1 MTPAPL
7 KATCLRVKAETPAYS
22 NSCLSNVPLPD
33 NEKSLLLDTNEIDGI
48 ANLTTIDTENEE
60 SQKNEESQ
68 QSQKS
73 QESKSTTIG
82 SSTKPKRIRMMMPP
96 TMRTGSGSKHHRG
109 MLMGD
114 LQFTIR

>member
-60 SQKNEESQ
+60 SQKNEES
-68 QSQKS
+68 
-73 QESKSTTIG
+73 KSTTIG
-82 SSTKPKRIRMMMPP
+82 SSTKSKRIRMMMPP
-96 TMRTGSGSKHHRG
+96 IMRTGSGSKHHHG

-114 LQFTIR
+114 LQFTVR

>member
-68 QSQKS
+68 
-73 QESKSTTIG
+73 ENKSTTIG
-82 SSTKPKRIRMMMPP
+82 SSTKSKRIRMMMPP
-96 TMRTGSGSKHHRG
+96 IMRTGSGSKHHHG

>member
-60 SQKNEESQ
+60 SQK
-68 QSQKS
+68 S

-82 SSTKPKRIRMMMPP
+82 SSTKSKRIRMMMPP
-96 TMRTGSGSKHHRG
+96 IMRTGSGSKHHQG

>member
-60 SQKNEESQ
+60 SQKNEES
-68 QSQKS
+68 
-73 QESKSTTIG
+73 KSTTIG
-82 SSTKPKRIRMMMPP
+82 SSTKSKRIRMMMPP
-96 TMRTGSGSKHHRG
+96 IMRTGSGSKHHHG

>member
-68 QSQKS
+68 
-73 QESKSTTIG
+73 STTIG
-82 SSTKPKRIRMMMPP
+82 SSTKSKRIRMMMPP
-96 TMRTGSGSKHHRG
+96 IMRTGSGSKHHHG

>member
-60 SQKNEESQ
+60 SQK
-68 QSQKS
+68 S
-73 QESKSTTIG
+73 QENKSTTIG
-82 SSTKPKRIRMMMPP
+82 SSTKSKRIRMMMPP
-96 TMRTGSGSKHHRG
+96 IMRTGSGSKHHHG

>member
-68 QSQKS
+68 
-73 QESKSTTIG
+73 ENKSTTIG
-82 SSTKPKRIRMMMPP
+82 SSTKSKRIRMMMPP
-96 TMRTGSGSKHHRG
+96 TMRTGSGSKHHHG

>member
-60 SQKNEESQ
+60 SQK
-68 QSQKS
+68 S

-82 SSTKPKRIRMMMPP
+82 SSTKSKRIRMMMPP
-96 TMRTGSGSKHHRG
+96 IMRTGSGSKHHHG